1 MSERARQIDA
11 LLESGEPRTFG
22 RYVLY
27 APIARGGM
35 ATIHIARLV
44 GDDGF
49 SRIVAA
55 KRLHPQFTEDPDFVE
70 MFRDEAE
77 IASRVHH
84 PNVVPVLD
92 IVADGED
99 VVLVQEYVH
108 GVPLDRLF
116 RVVASRAEVIPARI
130 VIGIVAGVLAGLHS
144 AHETADEHSSPLGI
158 IHRDVS
164 PQNIIVSAEGI
175 PRLLDFGIAKARSSA
190 HVTRAGLLMGKIAY
204 MAPEQ
209 VRSEEVTR
217 AADIYSCGVV
227 LWELLALR
235 RLHPGQGHAQ
245 ILAAV
250 VRGAVPTLTQAL
262 EPMRGAISRDRWAL
276 LERLEP
282 IVARSMAT
290 LPQNRYESA
299 AEMLGALVR
308 VVPPASALEVAD
320 WVKTRGE
327 EYLERR
333 QQVLARIEE
342 SWRSVSKIAVVSS
355 VASTTGGPQSGVQ
368 RVRAE
373 SGVVTAASLSS
384 AAQPASAMYVSGDAE
399 GAEANAGV
407 DANGARSRGHWVP
420 WAVAGA
426 SLFVSAVLVGAL
438 VAARHVPAE
447 GPEVAPP
454 RLPTAAIVAASS
466 GAAASP
472 SGVVAPSPSS
482 GVVAP
487 ALAAGGESS
496 VPAISF
502 LAAPMTAARA
512 VHAPAAAPARKPAAD
527 APSTA
532 ARAPAAAAQ
541 AAALPPKAECDPPF
555 YFEGTKKVFKP
566 SCI

>member
-1 MSERARQIDA
+1 MGGESARQIEA
-11 LLESGEPRTFG
+11 LLESGEPRAFG

-92 IVADGED
+92 IVLDGED

-116 RVVASRAEVIPARI
+116 RAACARSELIPPRI
-130 VIGIVAGVLAGLHS
+130 VVGIVAGILAGLHS
-144 AHETADEHSSPLGI
+144 AHETADEQGSPLGI

-164 PQNIIVSAEGI
+164 PQNVIVSAEGI

-204 MAPEQ
+204 MSPEQ
-209 VRSEEVTR
+209 VRSEAVTR
-217 AADIYSCGVV
+217 AADIYSSGVV

-235 RLHPGQGHAQ
+235 RLHVERGQAQ

-250 VRGAVPTLTQAL
+250 LNGVAPTLTEAL
-262 EPMRGAISRDRWAL
+262 EPMRAAVSRERWEL
-276 LERLEP
+276 YERLEP
-282 IVARSMAT
+282 IVARSMAK
-290 LPQNRYESA
+290 LPCDWFGSA
-299 AEMLGALVR
+299 AEMLRALAR
-308 VVPPASALEVAD
+308 VVAPASALEVAE
-320 WVKTRGE
+320 WVQARGDQ
-327 EYLERR
+327 YLDRR

-342 SWRSVSKIAVVSS
+342 SWRSVSKIAV
-355 VASTTGGPQSGVQ
+355 ASATGGPQSGVQ

-373 SGVVTAASLSS
+373 SGVVTAVSLSR
-384 AAQPASAMYVSGDAE
+384 AAHPASAMYVPTM
-399 GAEANAGV
+399 AEAPV
-407 DANGARSRGHWVP
+407 DAPDAVVNAQGTSSRAARWLP
-420 WAVAGA
+420 WALAGA
-426 SLFVSAVLVGAL
+426 SLFVSAILVGAL
-438 VAARHVPAE
+438 VAARHAAVEAPPPPALR
-447 GPEVAPP
+447 GPAAVVVAPP
-454 RLPTAAIVAASS
+454 PEI
-466 GAAASP
+466 
-472 SGVVAPSPSS
+472 
-482 GVVAP
+482 VAP
-487 ALAAGGESS
+487 APGAAESS
-496 VPAISF
+496 APATSF
-502 LAAPMTAARA
+502 LAAPMASSRGIHAPAAPPPRKPTVDAPANAARA
-512 VHAPAAAPARKPAAD
+512 VPAAGGPATAP
-527 APSTA
+527 
-532 ARAPAAAAQ
+532 
-541 AAALPPKAECDPPF
+541 PPRVECDPPF
-555 YFEGTKKVFKP
+555 YFEGTKKIFKP